1 MPLHDWAERTEWEG
15 VRIYWMGEIAQWLKP
30 RLPKGYRAIIGSS
43 PFAHIGVSLG
53 KPDVSVTKN
62 GPASPPPS
70 NSPSRTSSDSL
81 QPDYET
87 VVATLEEDRTVLIE
101 KDNRLVSAIEII
113 SPANKD
119 RPDRRSQ
126 YGARYLG
133 YLRAGVHLLLIDV
146 HARPFQF
153 SFAQLIAAELQIVD
167 RPAPPTPQAASYQV
181 GAGAPFGGRF
191 LAVWQRTLAI
201 ASALPSIPIAISV
214 EDIVSVDLESTYM
227 EAARK
232 AYVED

>member
-1 MPLHDWAERTEWEG
+1 MPLHNWADRTEWEG
-15 VRIYWMGEIAQWLKP
+15 VHLYWMGEIAQWLKP

-43 PFAHIGVSLG
+43 PFAHLGVSLG

-62 GPASPPPS
+62 GPAPLPVS
-70 NSPSRTSSDSL
+70 NTSLPTLSDSL

-101 KDNRLVSAIEII
+101 KDNRLVSAVEII
-113 SPANKD
+113 SPGNKD
-119 RPDRRSQ
+119 RPDRRDQ
-126 YGARYLG
+126 YAARYLG

-153 SFAQLIAAELQIVD
+153 SFAQRIATELQIVD
-167 RPAPPTPQAASYQV
+167 RPSPPAPQTMSYQV

-191 LAVWQRTLAI
+191 LAVWQRTLAVG
-201 ASALPSIPIAISV
+201 SPLPLIPLAISLEEV
-214 EDIVSVDLESTYM
+214 VPVDLESTYM

-232 AYVED
+232 AYIEE

>member
-1 MPLHDWAERTEWEG
+1 MPLHDWSERTEWEG
-15 VRIYWMGEIAQWLKP
+15 VHIYWMGEIAQWLKP

-43 PFAHIGVSLG
+43 PFAHLGVSLG

-62 GPASPPPS
+62 GPSKPLD
-70 NSPSRTSSDSL
+70 SSQPAQSATNPL

-87 VVATLEEDRTVLIE
+87 VVATLEEDRTLLIE
-101 KDNRLVSAIEII
+101 KDNRLVSAVEII

-119 RPDRRSQ
+119 RPERRDQ
-126 YGARYLG
+126 YLTRYLG
-133 YLRAGVHLLLIDV
+133 YLRAGVHLLMIDV

-153 SFAQLIAAELQIVD
+153 SFAERIAKELQIVD
-167 RPAPPTPQAASYQV
+167 RPAPPTPQAVSYQV

-191 LAVWQRTLAI
+191 LAVWQRALAI
-201 ASALPSIPIAISV
+201 GSPLPSIPLAISLENV
-214 EDIVSVDLESTYM
+214 VPVNLESTYM

-232 AYVED
+232 AYVEE